1 MAGAPLTLGAA
12 AHAGEGCELDGWV
25 RTLFVGAGATGGY
38 FGGRLAEAGKD
49 VTFLVRPGR
58 RGVLERRGLRIKGPG
73 GETVSHPKLITADGV
88 GGAYDLVVLAVKSY
102 ALEQALA
109 DMAPAVGPRTV
120 IVPLLNGMRH
130 IDVLT
135 GAFGVERT
143 WGGVCLIEA
152 TVDGDG
158 DVVQR
163 SELHRIGYGPLDGGE
178 DERLPEVTFALS
190 GEEFDSNPS
199 HTIVEDMWSKW
210 VYLAAA
216 AGLTTLMRATI
227 GDVNAAPG
235 GADLAGRMAGEAVA
249 IAAAAGHEPRAAAV
263 EVVRRNLATTA
274 PRSSSMYR
282 DMVQGLPV
290 EADAILGDLLAEAAK
305 HDVPAPMLAAAYTNL
320 CIYATKR
327 AG

>member
-1 MAGAPLTLGAA
+1 MGY
-12 AHAGEGCELDGWV
+12 V

-49 VTFLVRPGR
+49 ITFLVRPGR
-58 RGVLERRGLRIKGPG
+58 RAVLDQRGLRIKGPG
-73 GETVSHPKLITADGV
+73 GETVSHPKLITADAV
-88 GGAYDLVVLAVKSY
+88 DGAYDLVVLAVKSY

-109 DMAPAVGPRTV
+109 DMTPAVGPRTV

-135 GAFGVERT
+135 GAFGAERT

-152 TVDGDG
+152 TVDPDG
-158 DVVQR
+158 DIVQL
-163 SELHRIGYGPLDGGE
+163 SPMHRIGYGPLDGGE
-178 DERLPEVTFALS
+178 SDRLPEVTFALS

-199 HTIVEDMWSKW
+199 HTIVEDMWGKW

-227 GDVNAAPG
+227 GDINAAPG
-235 GADLAGRMAGEAVA
+235 GPDLGARMADEA
-249 IAAAAGHEPRAAAV
+249 IAIATAAGHQPRPAAV
-263 EVVRRNLATTA
+263 EVVLRNLATTG
-274 PRSSSMYR
+274 PRTSSMYR
-282 DMVQGLPV
+282 DMAQGLPV

-305 HDVPAPMLAAAYTNL
+305 HDVPAPMLSAAYTNL
-320 CIYATKR
+320 CIYAAKR

>member
-1 MAGAPLTLGAA
+1 
-12 AHAGEGCELDGWV
+12 V

-49 VTFLVRPGR
+49 ITFLVRPGR
-58 RGVLERRGLRIKGPG
+58 RAVLERGLRIKGPG
-73 GETVSHPKLITADGV
+73 GETVSHPKLITADAVDGP
-88 GGAYDLVVLAVKSY
+88 YDLVVLAVKSY
-102 ALEQALA
+102 ALEQALI
-109 DMAPAVGPRTV
+109 DMTPAIGPRTV

-130 IDVLT
+130 LDVLT

-152 TVDGDG
+152 TIDQDG
-158 DVVQR
+158 DVEQL
-163 SELHRIGYGPLDGGE
+163 SALHRIGYGPLDGSE

-199 HTIVEDMWSKW
+199 HTIVEDMWGKW

-216 AGLTTLMRATI
+216 AGLTTLMRATV

-235 GADLAGRMAGEAVA
+235 GPDLAARMAGEAVA
-249 IAAAAGHEPRAAAV
+249 IATAAGHQPRPAAV
-263 EVVRRNLATTA
+263 EVVRQNLATTA

-282 DMVQGLPV
+282 DMTQGLPV
-290 EADAILGDLLAEAAK
+290 EADAILGDLLAEAAE

-320 CIYATKR
+320 CIYAAKR

>member
-1 MAGAPLTLGAA
+1 M
-12 AHAGEGCELDGWV
+12 

-38 FGGRLAEAGKD
+38 FGGRLAQAGKD

-58 RGVLERRGLRIKGPG
+58 RAVLDRRGLRIKSPD
-73 GETVSHPKLITADGV
+73 GETVVRPRLITADSVDGP
-88 GGAYDLVVLAVKSY
+88 YELVVLAVKSY
-102 ALEQALA
+102 ALEQALI
-109 DMAPAVGPRTV
+109 DMTPAIGPRTV

-135 GAFGVERT
+135 GAFGAERT

-152 TVDGDG
+152 TVDPDG
-158 DVVQR
+158 DIVQL
-163 SELHRIGYGPLDGGE
+163 SSLHRIGYGPLDGG
-178 DERLPEVTFALS
+178 DDDRLSEVTFALS

-199 HTIVEDMWSKW
+199 HTIVQDMWEKW
-210 VYLAAA
+210 VFLATM

-227 GDVNAAPG
+227 GDINAAPG
-235 GADLAGRMAGEAVA
+235 GSDLAARMASEAVA
-249 IAAAAGHEPRAAAV
+249 IATAAGHEPRPAAV
-263 EVVRRNLATTA
+263 EVVRSNLATTA